1 MHVLLSASFGQ
12 FSSNTYSKDSLSVF
26 SPSRLKN
33 LEAADGAQGTESDL
47 EGPYIN
53 PILSPNV
60 VAVLG
65 KEARLKCYVTG
76 LGNKTVSSNLKN
88 ITY

>member
-1 MHVLLSASFGQ
+1 M
-12 FSSNTYSKDSLSVF
+12 F
-26 SPSRLKN
+26 SPSRQEN
-33 LEAADGAQGTESDL
+33 HEAVDEAPDTESAATLD
-47 EGPYIN
+47 PYIN

-76 LGNKTVSSNLKN
+76 LGNKTVSSNLNEISLMKIRTN
-88 ITY
+88 KVHNQKTEM

>member
-1 MHVLLSASFGQ
+1 M
-12 FSSNTYSKDSLSVF
+12 F
-26 SPSRLKN
+26 SPSRLEN
-33 LEAADGAQGTESDL
+33 QEVGDEIPDTESDQD
-47 EGPYIN
+47 GPYIN

-76 LGNKTVSSNLKN
+76 LGNKTVSSSFHLP
-88 ITY
+88 ITFGLV

>member
-1 MHVLLSASFGQ
+1 M
-12 FSSNTYSKDSLSVF
+12 F
-26 SPSRLKN
+26 SPSRLEN
-33 LEAADGAQGTESDL
+33 HDFDDGVPHSESGGALSDRD
-47 EGPYIN
+47 GPYIN

-76 LGNKTVSSNLKN
+76 LGNKTVSSNRTQFAFN
-88 ITY
+88 I

>member
-1 MHVLLSASFGQ
+1 M
-12 FSSNTYSKDSLSVF
+12 F
-26 SPSRLKN
+26 SPSRLEN
-33 LEAADGAQGTESDL
+33 QEVVDEIPDTESDHD
-47 EGPYIN
+47 GPYIN

-76 LGNKTVSSNLKN
+76 LGNKTVSLSFHLL
-88 ITY
+88 IMFGLV

>member
-1 MHVLLSASFGQ
+1 M
-12 FSSNTYSKDSLSVF
+12 F
-26 SPSRLKN
+26 SPSRIENHEVVDDVLPDT
-33 LEAADGAQGTESDL
+33 EWAASSDHD
-47 EGPYIN
+47 GPYIN

-76 LGNKTVSSNLKN
+76 LGNKTVSLNLNRNFTPKKFHN
-88 ITY
+88 